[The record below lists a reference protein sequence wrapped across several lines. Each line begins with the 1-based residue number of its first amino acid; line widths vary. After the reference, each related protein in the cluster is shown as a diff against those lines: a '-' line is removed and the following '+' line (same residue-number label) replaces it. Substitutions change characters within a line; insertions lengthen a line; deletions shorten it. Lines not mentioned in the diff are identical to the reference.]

1 MARKLNRLMAEI
13 PDSDQQHQQI
23 NCSSPEGLYMPTR
36 LHRNPFIG
44 FYDLPLTVKPS
55 DGENWCRFIDGAD
68 HCCLWWGFW
77 SDAFLG
83 GKVTLNKSQRWP
95 ARAVRQR
102 RTVSGLR
109 ISQINSPLSTC
120 DFLSFFS
127 SHKFLF
133 CLLVLRL
140 WTEVRLHYCCGGF
153 RGARCDPRIC
163 RKKIDE
169 LCWERSKK
177 KIWPAQF
184 ERFPLRLRFGINSRC
199 HLCRLKLV
207 SAWRHVN
214 QISCGPTQ

>member
-1 MARKLNRLMAEI
+1 MVLITAVCDEV
-13 PDSDQQHQQI
+13 SDQMH
-23 NCSSPEGLYMPTR
+23 
-36 LHRNPFIG
+36 F
-44 FYDLPLTVKPS
+44 
-55 DGENWCRFIDGAD
+55 
-68 HCCLWWGFW
+68 
-77 SDAFLG
+77 FLG

-102 RTVSGLR
+102 QTVSGLR

-133 CLLVLRL
+133 CLLVLHL

-153 RGARCDPRIC
+153 RGARCDPRMNIC
-163 RKKIDE
+163 RKKNRWN
-169 LCWERSKK
+169 CAGSAPKK

>member
-1 MARKLNRLMAEI
+1 MVLITAVCDEV
-13 PDSDQQHQQI
+13 SDQMH
-23 NCSSPEGLYMPTR
+23 
-36 LHRNPFIG
+36 F
-44 FYDLPLTVKPS
+44 
-55 DGENWCRFIDGAD
+55 
-68 HCCLWWGFW
+68 
-77 SDAFLG
+77 FLG
-83 GKVTLNKSQRWP
+83 GKVTLNKSQWWP

-153 RGARCDPRIC
+153 RGARCDPWMNIC
-163 RKKIDE
+163 RKKNRWN
-169 LCWERSKK
+169 CAGSAPKK

-184 ERFPLRLRFGINSRC
+184 ERFPLRLCFGLNSRC

-207 SAWRHVN
+207 SA
-214 QISCGPTQ
+214 